1 MLNKVRIDCD
11 LEVKG
16 RMSLT
21 SVLILVFLIV
31 LLRFFPSFLN
41 YFFKVTTLCQLECR
55 GILML
60 AEVQKI
66 IIINVYV
73 SSAWEF
79 HS

>member
-1 MLNKVRIDCD
+1 MLNKVQIDCD
-11 LEVKG
+11 LEVKE

-21 SVLILVFLIV
+21 FVLILVFLIV
-31 LLRFFPSFLN
+31 LLCFFSSFLN
-41 YFFKVTTLCQLECR
+41 YFFKVTTVCQLECR

-66 IIINVYV
+66 IINAYR
-73 SSAWEF
+73 SSAWDL